1 MFFARQCSIKDNGS
15 EIPFFLHPKTDK
27 SLSSITFT
35 EKDIEKVLQNL
46 DSNKPHGYDIISI
59 RMLKICN
66 KSLIRLLLIIY
77 KKCLENDCL
86 PKEWKKA
93 KTATKNYWS
102 IFLLKICGKALVR
115 LPNNSMFE
123 FFIHNNLITVLRQV
137 LTREWTNLFPSLRKY
152 ANHLMMAMKYQVCL
166 LIYWKHLTKYSIKM
180 VKLRQNCITSKLLH
194 TLTDF
199 LNNKTWRVIING

>member
-1 MFFARQCSIKDNGS
+1 MFFARQCSIKDIGS

-46 DSNKPHGYDIISI
+46 DSNKPHGYDIISM

-93 KTATKNYWS
+93 KTATKNY
-102 IFLLKICGKALVR
+102 
-115 LPNNSMFE
+115 
-123 FFIHNNLITVLRQV
+123 
-137 LTREWTNLFPSLRKY
+137 
-152 ANHLMMAMKYQVCL
+152 
-166 LIYWKHLTKYSIKM
+166 
-180 VKLRQNCITSKLLH
+180 
-194 TLTDF
+194 
-199 LNNKTWRVIING
+199 